1 MNIAFLGDSLTEGRP
16 GASYYD
22 LLRMSLPG
30 HELFN
35 LGRAG
40 DRVADLEA
48 RLRDGGMPTVDLAFV
63 WIGINDAFDDDD
75 LVSVR
80 LAFDRLLSFVRS
92 HARNCVCVLPLL
104 PDDDLTGGED
114 AYPEYDWHQVAKRA
128 QVIAALISEVA
139 AGREATR
146 LAGGREATRLLDL
159 HRAFAA
165 ERAANPAATFTIDGI
180 HLSDRGAAVVAR
192 AFAAEVAEAATAHN

>member
-22 LLRMSLPG
+22 LLHTSLAG

-40 DRVADLEA
+40 DRVADLET
-48 RLRDGGMPTVDLAFV
+48 RLRDSGMPTVDLAFV
-63 WIGINDAFDDDD
+63 WIGVNDAFDDDD
-75 LVSVR
+75 LASVR
-80 LAFDRLLSFVRS
+80 LAFDRLLSFVRP

-104 PDDDLTGGED
+104 PDDDLTRGED
-114 AYPEYDWHQVAKRA
+114 AYPGYDWRQVAKRA
-128 QVIAALISEVA
+128 QMIAALISEVA

-146 LAGGREATRLLDL
+146 LLDL
-159 HRAFAA
+159 HPAFAA
-165 ERAANPAATFTIDGI
+165 ERATDPAATFTIDGV

-192 AFAAEVAEAATAHN
+192 AFAAEVAEVATAHD

>member
-22 LLRMSLPG
+22 LLRMSLSG

-146 LAGGREATRLLDL
+146 LLDL

-165 ERAANPAATFTIDGI
+165 ERAANPAATFTIDGV
-180 HLSDRGAAVVAR
+180 HRSDRGAAVVAR
-192 AFAAEVAEAATAHN
+192 AFAAEVAEVATAHN

>member
-40 DRVADLEA
+40 DRVTDLET
-48 RLRDGGMPTVDLAFV
+48 RLRDSGMPTVDLAFV

-75 LVSVR
+75 LASAR
-80 LAFDRLLSFVRS
+80 LAFDRLLSFVRP
-92 HARNCVCVLPLL
+92 HAGSCVCVLPLL
-104 PDDDLTGGED
+104 PDDDLSGGEA
-114 AYPEYDWHQVAKRA
+114 AYPGYDWRQVAKRA
-128 QVIAALISEVA
+128 QVMAAFISEVA

-146 LAGGREATRLLDL
+146 LLDL
-159 HRAFAA
+159 RPAFTA
-165 ERAANPAATFTIDGI
+165 ERAADPAATFTIDGV

-192 AFAAEVAEAATAHN
+192 AFAAEVAGVATIHN

>member
-22 LLRMSLPG
+22 LLRVSLIG

-48 RLRDGGMPTVDLAFV
+48 RLHDSGMPTVDLAFV
-63 WIGINDAFDDDD
+63 WIGVNDAFDDDD
-75 LVSVR
+75 LASAR
-80 LAFDRLLSFVRS
+80 LAFDRLLSFVRP
-92 HARNCVCVLPLL
+92 HAHDCVCVLPLL

-114 AYPEYDWHQVAKRA
+114 AYPDYDWHQVAERV

-139 AGREATR
+139 AGHK
-146 LAGGREATRLLDL
+146 ATRLLDL
-159 HRAFAA
+159 RPAFAA
-165 ERAANPAATFTIDGI
+165 VQAADPAATFTIDDV

-192 AFAAEVAEAATAHN
+192 AFAAEVATVHD